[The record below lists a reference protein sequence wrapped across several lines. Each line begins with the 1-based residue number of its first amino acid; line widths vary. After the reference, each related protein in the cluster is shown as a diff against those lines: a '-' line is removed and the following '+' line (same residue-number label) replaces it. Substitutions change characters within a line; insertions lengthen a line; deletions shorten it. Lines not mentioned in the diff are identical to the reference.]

1 MAAAARSID
10 PGQDLVSVALDPEI
24 VVVVAEV
31 ELVEEEEEV
40 AGSVI
45 EGGQEIAK
53 DLDDSEPCHF
63 YLVC

>member
-1 MAAAARSID
+1 MSA
-10 PGQDLVSVALDPEI
+10 ALDPEI

-31 ELVEEEEEV
+31 EVVAAEEEV
-40 AGSVI
+40 VAEAAAVVAAAAGSVI